1 MSDQSSA
8 KGASEPA
15 AASAAAASDAAPPP
29 ASGNHIA
36 VLDGWRAVSIAFVL
50 IGHWMPIP
58 RILQANHMIAA
69 AGMALFFTLSGFLIT
84 RLLLKDQRIVPFLIR
99 RLFRI
104 LPLAWAV
111 TIVLVIWTGASMQTA
126 LANFFFTANLP
137 PAALM
142 PGGDHLWSLGVEMHF
157 YMAAA
162 LLVLLTGRRG
172 LWLLPLFTIGFTAL
186 RIVDGE
192 TISIV
197 TWHRVDEI
205 LVGTCLALALNKFP
219 VEQYASKISPWLCV
233 LAGMMLMAASH
244 PESGPLQY
252 FRGYFAALTVGLSL
266 YALPELLRLFLCSKP
281 AKYVATTSYA
291 LYVWHGPLWHS
302 PLGGEDASKA
312 VRYMLRPFLLA
323 ATVAAAH
330 VSTFYFEAKFTA
342 WGKRLASS
350 YGKKS

>member
-1 MSDQSSA
+1 MSDGVTQNA
-8 KGASEPA
+8 K
-15 AASAAAASDAAPPP
+15 AAPSP
-29 ASGNHIA
+29 AGGHIA
-36 VLDGWRAVSIAFVL
+36 VLDGWRAVSISFVL

-104 LPLAWAV
+104 LPLAWAAV
-111 TIVLVIWTGASMQTA
+111 AVLVIWTGASLDTA

-137 PAALM
+137 PAQLM
-142 PGGDHLWSLGVEMHF
+142 EGGDHLWSLGVEMHF
-157 YMAAA
+157 YLAAA
-162 LLVLLTGRRG
+162 LLVLLTGKRG
-172 LWLLPLFTIGFTAL
+172 LWLLPLFTVAFTAL
-186 RIVDGE
+186 RMVDGE
-192 TISIV
+192 TLSIV

-205 LVGTCLALALNKFP
+205 LVGTCLALALSKFP
-219 VEQYASKISPWLCV
+219 VEEHAAKISPWLCV
-233 LAGMMLMAASH
+233 AAGFMLLAASH
-244 PESGPLQY
+244 PETGALQY
-252 FRGYFAALTVGLSL
+252 FRGYFAAATVGLSL
-266 YALPELLRLFLCSKP
+266 YALPDILRWALCSRP

-302 PLGGEDASKA
+302 WLGGEDASKA
-312 VRYMLRPFLLA
+312 VRYALRPFLLA

-342 WGKRLASS
+342 WGKRLANA
-350 YGKKS
+350 YGRKDGDDKPAGTSKAG